1 MKGLNWMLFIII
13 NQLEVDIVMVAL
25 LRFAFIASYD
35 QLPSP
40 VSTVY
45 YLLTVSAVI
54 YYYKIL
60 YVMHLCFLC
69 VYFNYLANTFS

>member
-60 YVMHLCFLC
+60 YVMHLCFFMRLFQLFSQ
-69 VYFNYLANTFS
+69 YF